1 MAKKICATPGC
12 RGLGHARG
20 YEHPSHDRF
29 SDCPYA
35 PQNISNDSLKPD
47 RLNSLRG
54 LRRSLSTESENRME
68 VEDPELG
75 RGNRKRKKRKFF
87 DDDHHNANNSKTVSN
102 GFHQNVIRND
112 VFTPDYLSQAEFEQ
126 QWDQNASFLKPMT
139 QSYNSEMVRNWSPSQ
154 VAKFILSLPKFQQSD
169 MTKLEMKVIEEEL
182 DGEAFL
188 LMTQNDFVKML
199 GLKLGPAI
207 KIYNAL
213 LLIKKASS

>member
-1 MAKKICATPGC
+1 MDWIEKSYFLLLALHIYAIIPCIMEEWQPIIFVLFIQILSNQGPEITEYLFSCYGC
-12 RGLGHARG
+12 WQ
-20 YEHPSHDRF
+20 YN
-29 SDCPYA
+29 CW
-35 PQNISNDSLKPD
+35 
-47 RLNSLRG
+47 
-54 LRRSLSTESENRME
+54 
-68 VEDPELG
+68 VE
-75 RGNRKRKKRKFF
+75 
-87 DDDHHNANNSKTVSN
+87 
-102 GFHQNVIRND
+102 QNVIRND

-213 LLIKKASS
+213 LLIKKASSWNVTISKVRYNMCSNKVLCLTALSI